1 MVALEPY
8 IERDGTAAGSN
19 VIMDLVNDAPN
30 VSFEIEHIERG
41 EWFSKPKSYAYCSF
55 LQSKLLRAKSLLLVR
70 LT

>member
-41 EWFSKPKSYAYCSF
+41 EWFSKPKSYAHCSF
-55 LQSKLLRAKSLLLVR
+55 LQSKLLGAKLLLLVR

>member
-41 EWFSKPKSYAYCSF
+41 EWFSKPKSYAQCSF
-55 LQSKLLRAKSLLLVR
+55 LKSKLLAAK
-70 LT
+70 

>member
-30 VSFEIEHIERG
+30 VSFEIEHTKVYIYV
-41 EWFSKPKSYAYCSF
+41 PKVLPEASIN
-55 LQSKLLRAKSLLLVR
+55 
-70 LT
+70 

>member
-41 EWFSKPKSYAYCSF
+41 EWFSKPKSYAHC
-55 LQSKLLRAKSLLLVR
+55 
-70 LT
+70 

>member
-30 VSFEIEHIERG
+30 VSFEIEHIEQG
-41 EWFSKPKSYAYCSF
+41 EWFLKPKSYAHCSF
-55 LQSKLLRAKSLLLVR
+55 LQSKLLGAK
-70 LT
+70 

>member
-30 VSFEIEHIERG
+30 VSFEIEHIEQRVVL
-41 EWFSKPKSYAYCSF
+41 EAQI
-55 LQSKLLRAKSLLLVR
+55 L
-70 LT
+70 